1 MRTPVFWHAGKGG
14 LLKMA
19 LTPVGWIYRLAA
31 RLARRKKGGRAYKPN
46 IPVIC
51 VGNLVAGGQ
60 GKTPVVDD
68 FLRRISARG
77 LDVHALSRG
86 YGGALKGPVRID
98 PKRHEAS
105 RAGDEPLLLCRTA
118 PVWIAGNRAAGARVA
133 IEHGAEVLV
142 MDDGFQNAMIDKT
155 ASVIVIDGGFG
166 FGNGATIPAGPLRE
180 PISDGLDRADAV
192 VIIGPDDHDVE
203 AAVRSR
209 APGLRILKARVRP
222 TEGAATI
229 EGKNVFAFAGIG
241 RPEKFYRTLEELGC
255 DIRARRNFGDHHPY
269 GRADIQPILDRAK
282 DLGAIPVTTAKDFI
296 RVPGDRRGEIVALH
310 IELAWENEQEVN
322 AFIREV
328 LDHGRPRAGT

>member
-1 MRTPVFWHAGKGG
+1 M
-14 LLKMA
+14 
-19 LTPVGWIYRLAA
+19 
-31 RLARRKKGGRAYKPN
+31 
-46 IPVIC
+46 
-51 VGNLVAGGQ
+51 
-60 GKTPVVDD
+60 
-68 FLRRISARG
+68 
-77 LDVHALSRG
+77 
-86 YGGALKGPVRID
+86 KGPGGSTRNAT
-98 PKRHEAS
+98 AS

-118 PVWIAGNRAAGARVA
+118 PVWIAGNRAAGASVG

-142 MDDGFQNAMIDKT
+142 MDDGFQNATIDKT

-203 AAVRSR
+203 AAIRSR

-222 TEGAATI
+222 TKGAAAI

-282 DLGAIPVTTAKDFI
+282 DLGAIPVTTANI
-296 RVPGDRRGEIVALH
+296 RIQPQQRRGTAPTPNSPGKTNKRSTHSFGRTSTMVSQTGTDRPAKVVYIMKAATAYLPLLIGRRRLNAPALVGCRV
-310 IELAWENEQEVN
+310 IGYRLGITKKARTSTRS
-322 AFIREV
+322 A
-328 LDHGRPRAGT
+328 RPDG